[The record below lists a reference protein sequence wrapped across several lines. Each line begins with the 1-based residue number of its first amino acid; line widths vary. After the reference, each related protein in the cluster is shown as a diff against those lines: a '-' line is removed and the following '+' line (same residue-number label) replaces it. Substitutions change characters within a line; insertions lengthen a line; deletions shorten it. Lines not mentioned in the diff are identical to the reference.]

1 MCHTLIMSGE
11 SGRHSRP
18 VVGQQVRPEPV
29 VEKTFVEN
37 VAGFIN
43 EVSHATLTCLAK
55 EILVIQPFAVQIIAN

>member
-1 MCHTLIMSGE
+1 MSGE

-18 VVGQQVRPEPV
+18 AVGQQVRPEPV

-43 EVSHATLTCLAK
+43 EVSHATLTYLTK
-55 EILVIQPFAVQIIAN
+55 VQYTLDLMNQF